1 MMADPTPRV
10 PIKAGSDSICLEEL
24 GEVSQKC
31 HLNCPLK
38 NEEEFS
44 PSREKKE
51 ELFRPRSVIG
61 QGKGESRSGWG
72 ETGRRS
78 WAPRLGPDCVW
89 HAGCGLGPQ
98 PLGSWESMMN
108 DAWVCLQRNTT
119 NRNAG
124 NRMRRLLR
132 APCKQ
137 RNKLGLRYLRW
148 KVGWCEDIPELESVG
163 CGEGS
168 DRRKDG
174 AGAKRTPK
182 SLRCT
187 PWGWGVMVL
196 EARRLG
202 GETAWREGEGKDS
215 AHSSDTQWAPD
226 MLSLGPVEG
235 LQEELKG
242 FQH

>member
-1 MMADPTPRV
+1 MSPGQDAE
-10 PIKAGSDSICLEEL
+10 KQAEEAGL
-24 GEVSQKC
+24 
-31 HLNCPLK
+31 P
-38 NEEEFS
+38 
-44 PSREKKE
+44 
-51 ELFRPRSVIG
+51 
-61 QGKGESRSGWG
+61 GWDQTVCG
-72 ETGRRS
+72 MQ
-78 WAPRLGPDCVW
+78 D
-89 HAGCGLGPQ
+89 GLGPQ

-108 DAWVCLQRNTT
+108 DAWVCLQRNTA

-137 RNKLGLRYLRW
+137 RSKLGLRYLRW

-174 AGAKRTPK
+174 GGAKRTPK
-182 SLRCT
+182 SLRWT
-187 PWGWGVMVL
+187 PWGWGMMVS

-202 GETAWREGEGKDS
+202 EETAWKEGEGKDS

-226 MLSLGPVEG
+226 MLKPGACGRPAGGVKRVPALRTEEQAGARGGSCWSLEWSHQQGRPQRGPGKEERLG
-235 LQEELKG
+235 KQE
-242 FQH
+242 